1 MGFFSGRVTC
11 TRFRVAG
18 RSPGMF
24 GPAHLEKLEARA
36 IGKHRALAGDGVEVG
51 WTAGDHILDTD
62 FDLEKNVVNDALHF
76 CLRVDSG
83 LEELRRRL
91 EDAGIE
97 THDTDEIVGRPRFF
111 CRDPFGNRVELTE
124 WRGA

>member
-1 MGFFSGRVTC
+1 MKLELQHVSIPIPADGRERARAFYGGLLGLEEREVPPKLDPAQLIW
-11 TRFRVAG
+11 FRVG
-18 RSPGMF
+18 G
-24 GPAHLEKLEARA
+24 
-36 IGKHRALAGDGVEVG
+36 
-51 WTAGDHILDTD
+51 
-62 FDLEKNVVNDALHF
+62 DLELHLFESTEPAARSQHF
-76 CLRVDSG
+76 CLRINSG

>member
-1 MGFFSGRVTC
+1 VRP
-11 TRFRVAG
+11 AG
-18 RSPGMF
+18 LAALVPRWRRPRTTSLR
-24 GPAHLEKLEARA
+24 LERA
-36 IGKHRALAGDGVEVG
+36 G
-51 WTAGDHILDTD
+51 TA
-62 FDLEKNVVNDALHF
+62 V
-76 CLRVDSG
+76 LRIDSG